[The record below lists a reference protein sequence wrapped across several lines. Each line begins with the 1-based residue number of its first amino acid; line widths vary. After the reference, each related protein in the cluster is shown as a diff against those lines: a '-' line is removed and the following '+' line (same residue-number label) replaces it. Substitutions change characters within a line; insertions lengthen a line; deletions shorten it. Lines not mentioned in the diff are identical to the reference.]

1 MIGSTTFPIS
11 LSKFL
16 ELPETKPASEFI
28 QGEIQ
33 PKAMPQGE
41 HSHLQSKLC
50 TVINA
55 VGETKKI
62 AYGFSELRCS
72 FGGDSIIP
80 DIAVFKWHNIP
91 VSESGTIANRFEIAP
106 DWVIEILSPDQ
117 SSTKVLRKLL
127 YCSQYGTEIGWL
139 IDPDDESI
147 LVVFPEQKVQ
157 YYRHNSKLPLLSE
170 LDLVLTVE
178 QIFAW
183 LTWQ

>member
-1 MIGSTTFPIS
+1 MLSNTTSAIS

-28 QGEIQ
+28 QGEIKQ
-33 PKAMPQGE
+33 KPMPQGE
-41 HSHLQSKLC
+41 HSRLQSKLC

-72 FGGDSIIP
+72 FGEDSIIP
-80 DIAVFKWHNIP
+80 DIAVFRWHNIP
-91 VSESGTIANRFEIAP
+91 ISKSGRIANRFEIAP
-106 DWVIEILSPDQ
+106 DWAIEILSPDQ

-147 LVVFPEQKVQ
+147 LVVFPDQKVQ
-157 YYRHNSKLPLLSE
+157 YYRQDAEVPLLSE